1 MNVELLA
8 DHPDWIPVIAKWH
21 WDEWGHL
28 DRTGSLKKWTQGLAR
43 RAHRD
48 RIPMTFVAV
57 EDDQPVGSAALV
69 VHDMETRKELSP
81 WLIRSALAGDFELGV
96 DELLM
101 G

>member
-1 MNVELLA
+1 
-8 DHPDWIPVIAKWH
+8 
-21 WDEWGHL
+21 
-28 DRTGSLKKWTQGLAR
+28 
-43 RAHRD
+43 
-48 RIPMTFVAV
+48 MTFVAV